1 MFSSMSLELL
11 PNDFETEYG
20 DEGLNEF
27 KLKILFL
34 FEPITLI
41 RGNIIKF

>member
-1 MFSSMSLELL
+1 MFSSMILELL

-20 DEGLNEF
+20 DEGLNGEF

-34 FEPITLI
+34 FEP
-41 RGNIIKF
+41 